1 MKLIDKCF
9 SIIGS
14 KEFSKK
20 EEIERETFNTLMA
33 LTAQYIYTHIL
44 RIFNYVFVMD
54 KFKLVQQI
62 PRITLV
68 MDDCNAQHIKFKSDI
83 LNKEIDI
90 YIENAYV
97 KEYYPVPTYLYGIYS
112 PGLFKV
118 LAYGS
123 NVDSIF
129 DYGELGNN
137 KIYDVLKELEEH
149 LKNVKYANYDI

>member
-14 KEFSKK
+14 KEFSKQ
-20 EEIERETFNTLMA
+20 EEIERETFNTFMA
-33 LTAQYIYTHIL
+33 LTVQYIYTHISK
-44 RIFNYVFVMD
+44 IFHYVFVMD

-90 YIENAYV
+90 YVENAYI
-97 KEYYPVPTYLYGIYS
+97 KEYYPVISYLYGIYS

-118 LAYGS
+118 FVFRS
-123 NVDSIF
+123 NIDSIF
-129 DYGELGNN
+129 DYEGLGNN

>member
-14 KEFSKK
+14 KEFSRQ

-33 LTAQYIYTHIL
+33 LTVQYIYTHIL

-62 PRITLV
+62 PKITLV

-90 YIENAYV
+90 YVENAYI

-118 LAYGS
+118 FTFRS
-123 NVDSIF
+123 NIDSIF
-129 DYGELGNN
+129 DYEGLGNN

>member
-1 MKLIDKCF
+1 MKLLDKCF

-14 KEFSKK
+14 KEFSKS
-20 EEIERETFNTLMA
+20 EEIERETFNTSMA
-33 LTAQYIYTHIL
+33 LTVQYIYTHIL

-68 MDDCNAQHIKFKSDI
+68 MDDCNAQYIKFKSDI

-90 YIENAYV
+90 YIENACV

-112 PGLFKV
+112 PGLFRV
-118 LAYGS
+118 LAFGS
-123 NVDSIF
+123 NVHSIF
-129 DYGELGNN
+129 DYGELDNN
-137 KIYDVLKELEEH
+137 KIYDVLRELEEYI
-149 LKNVKYANYDI
+149 KNVKYANYDI